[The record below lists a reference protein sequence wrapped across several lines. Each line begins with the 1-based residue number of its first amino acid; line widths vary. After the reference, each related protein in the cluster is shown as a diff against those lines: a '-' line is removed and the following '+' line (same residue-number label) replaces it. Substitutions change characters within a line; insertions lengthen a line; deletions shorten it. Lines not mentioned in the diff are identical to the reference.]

1 MKKVKKGIVRNG
13 LLLSMMAFYFSCG
26 KDVFPPDYPDEI
38 SPERGLPS
46 ASLISRDAKER
57 FSPFTV
63 HPVPCSIYSLPCA
76 VHPAPCTL
84 SYVPLHLQ
92 QLGHEDRASCSAS
105 NRVVREPDKAA
116 IKHLA
121 GPNPSHDD
129 RHAAPGIPV
138 FARLRP
144 VYLLANNDGRL
155 RS

>member
-63 HPVPCSIYSLPCA
+63 HPV
-76 VHPAPCTL
+76 PCTL